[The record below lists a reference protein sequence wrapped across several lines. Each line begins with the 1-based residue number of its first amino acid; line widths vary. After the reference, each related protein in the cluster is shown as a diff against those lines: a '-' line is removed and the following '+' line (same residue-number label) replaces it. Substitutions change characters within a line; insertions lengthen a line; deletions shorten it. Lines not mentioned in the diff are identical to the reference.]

1 MQPARLSPPW
11 RTFIA
16 ALTFGVL
23 LAGMLWLRPK
33 FGGIEFLLGFAF
45 LAGFVAVL
53 PICLLILVGRP
64 PQPGK
69 SSRRET
75 FWIFFVAAV
84 GLPLAVGLM
93 WLPRQPIDHVAIPVL
108 GVVLCLILF
117 VDIPLCVLILVG
129 YPATMTLSPLVSSA
143 AERAK
148 WREMRQRPQLSDDE
162 FLERYYAATSI
173 PRDIPL
179 HLRSVYSEQ
188 LGIDRVQ
195 PDDIATDFDGELDLW
210 DLAMEVQH
218 VLGVQFTLE
227 EVQQLAGSFDSFV
240 RAVAAKRGEHVN
252 TQGDKGTFV

>member
-33 FGGIEFLLGFAF
+33 FGEIEFLLSFAF
-45 LAGFVAVL
+45 LAGFVTVL
-53 PICLLILVGRP
+53 PICLLILFGRP

-108 GVVLCLILF
+108 GGVLCLILL
-117 VDIPLCVLILVG
+117 VDIPLCVLILAG

-148 WREMRQRPQLSDDE
+148 WREIRGRPQLSDDE
-162 FLERYYAATSI
+162 FLARYYAATSI

-179 HLRSVYSEQ
+179 HLRSIYSEQ
-188 LGIDRVQ
+188 LSIDKVQ
-195 PDDIATDFDGELDLW
+195 PDDIATDSDGELDRW
-210 DLAMEVQH
+210 DLAIEVQH
-218 VLGVQFTLE
+218 VLGIQFTVE
-227 EVQQLAGSFDSFV
+227 EVQQLGGSFDSFI
-240 RAVAAKRGEHVN
+240 RAVAAKRGEQVN
-252 TQGDKGTFV
+252 SRGDKGTFV